1 MTAADVPIPFFNL
14 ESMHQA
20 IRAEA
25 LEALAAVYDSNWYIL
40 GEQLRQFEQA
50 YAAWQ
55 GARHTIGVASGLDA
69 LHIAL
74 KALGIAR
81 GQEVIVP
88 SNTYIATWLAVSSVG
103 ATIVPAEPDPHTWN
117 LDPAAVE
124 AAITPRTAAVLP
136 VHLFG
141 QACRMDALMA
151 LARRNGLMVVEDNA
165 QAHGARCKGQLT
177 GSFGQV
183 NATSFYPTK
192 NLGALGDAGALTTD
206 SDSYADFA
214 RSYRNYGSAVKYRNE
229 YRGINSRLDE
239 MQAALLSVKL
249 RRLDAWNQ
257 QRAQL
262 AERYLN
268 NLNGLPQIELPRVAT
283 GCTHVW
289 HLFVIQCTRRDA
301 LQQYLS
307 AAGIQ
312 TLVHYPMAP
321 HLQKAYETL
330 HFRAGQFPV
339 AEQLARNSLSLP
351 LYPGMPLAHVDR
363 VCAVIRRFC
372 NNEIDET
379 L

>member
-1 MTAADVPIPFFNL
+1 MTAAHVPIPFFNL
-14 ESMHQA
+14 EPMHRA

-25 LEALAAVYDSNWYIL
+25 LAALAAVYDSNWYVL

-55 GARHTIGVASGLDA
+55 GVRHTIGVASGLDA

-74 KALGIAR
+74 KALGIGR

-124 AAITPRTAAVLP
+124 AAITPRTTAVLP

-151 LARRNGLMVVEDNA
+151 LARRNGLTVVEDNA

-177 GSFGQV
+177 GSFGHL

-206 SDSYADFA
+206 SDGYADFA
-214 RSYRNYGSAVKYRNE
+214 RSYRNYGSQVKYRNE

-257 QRAQL
+257 ERARL
-262 AERYLN
+262 AERYLK
-268 NLNGLPQIELPRVAT
+268 NLCGLPQIELPRGAA

-339 AEQLARNSLSLP
+339 AERLARNSLSLP
-351 LYPGMPLAHVDR
+351 LYPGMPHAHADR